1 MKQGHTIF
9 ELPLRVVYYARVSTE
24 TDEQLNSLENQK
36 NFFEDYIKNFNKWIL
51 VDSYIDEGLS
61 GTSVL
66 KRTSFLRMIEDA
78 KKNKFDMILTKE
90 VSRFARNTID
100 SIKYTNYLLEN
111 NVIVNF
117 LNDNLNTIDETC
129 EFRLTIM
136 SSLAQDEVRRLSSRV
151 KFGLARSV
159 KDGKVLGGG
168 NILGYHKY
176 KGRLIIDNKEANM
189 IRILYDLYISSKYSF
204 KDISNKLYKLG
215 YKNSKNKPYAPRV
228 LSRIITNPKYKGYY
242 CGNKSYIKDYKTHKK
257 VMRSKDEWLIYRD
270 SNIPSIVTEE
280 TWNLANKIYES
291 KKKKYLSRKNYYNT
305 SIYTGILVCKN
316 HHCNFT
322 RVSSN
327 KRKNNPIWQC
337 LEYSKYGLKGCI
349 SPLLKEKELDKLFN
363 HIITGVLPSDICDS
377 ITKDYLR
384 VVKDNTSI
392 DNNEIE
398 KINRVKQKLLEL
410 NVDGILSNKEF
421 KIKNDN
427 LNNELKNYHN
437 NKNRNHIRC
446 DINLLKER
454 INDINNY
461 EILFRLLVKKIYVSK
476 VDNDRKKIK
485 FDINFKNDRA
495 NTTIIYNLSKSL

>member
-1 MKQGHTIF
+1 
-9 ELPLRVVYYARVSTE
+9 
-24 TDEQLNSLENQK
+24 
-36 NFFEDYIKNFNKWIL
+36 
-51 VDSYIDEGLS
+51 
-61 GTSVL
+61 
-66 KRTSFLRMIEDA
+66 MIEDA
-78 KKNKFDMILTKE
+78 KKDKFDMILTKE

-100 SIKYTNYLLEN
+100 SINYTNYLVEN

-168 NILGYHKY
+168 NILGYYKY
-176 KGRLIIDNKEANM
+176 KGKLIINNEEANM
-189 IRILYDLYISSKYSF
+189 IRILYDLYISGKYSF
-204 KDISNKLYKLG
+204 RVISNKLYEAG
-215 YKNSKNKPYAPRV
+215 YKNSKDKPYDARV

-257 VMRSKDEWLIYRD
+257 IMKNKDEWLVYKD
-270 SNIPSIVTEE
+270 SKIPIIVEENI
-280 TWNLANKIYES
+280 WNLANKIYES

-305 SIYTGILVCKN
+305 SIYTGILVCKTHN
-316 HHCNFT
+316 CNFT

-337 LEYSKYGLKGCI
+337 LEYSRHGIKGCL
-349 SPLLKEKELDKLFN
+349 SPLLKEKELNKLFN
-363 HIITGVLPSDICDS
+363 KTIISILPKNITSS
-377 ITKDYLR
+377 IVNDYTKIK
-384 VVKDNTSI
+384 KDNTSI
-392 DNNEIE
+392 DDIDIE
-398 KINRVKQKLLEL
+398 KINRTKQKLLEL
-410 NVDGILSNKEF
+410 NIDGILSDKEF

-427 LNNELKNYHN
+427 LNNELKKKQ
-437 NKNRNHIRC
+437 NKKSNTYIKY
-446 DINLLKER
+446 DMDLLKNK
-454 INDINNY
+454 IDSLNNY

-476 VDNDRKKIK
+476 INNDRKSIK
-485 FDINFKNDRA
+485 FDIEFNDDRK